1 MKVEVE
7 DLEALPIGGSD
18 EVLTGDLVFAIGN
31 PFRIGITATMGM
43 VSATRRS
50 TSESAE
56 TVEHYI
62 QTDSAINPGNSGG
75 ALIHVGGQFVG
86 INTAI
91 DGNSTNAG
99 IGFAIPAR
107 LMKHGVENLA
117 EHGTVPRGFFGLRAG
132 NPPPS
137 ATVPEPGAL
146 VMEVLAEPPAG
157 EAGLLLGVGSRGW
170 IRLRLGIAR
179 ICGWCF
185 R

>member
-1 MKVEVE
+1 M
-7 DLEALPIGGSD
+7 
-18 EVLTGDLVFAIGN
+18 
-31 PFRIGITATMGM
+31 
-43 VSATRRS
+43 
-50 TSESAE
+50 
-56 TVEHYI
+56 
-62 QTDSAINPGNSGG
+62 
-75 ALIHVGGQFVG
+75 IHAGGQFVG

-107 LMKHGVENLA
+107 LMKHVVENLA

-146 VMEVLAEPPAG
+146 VMEVLAVPPAG